1 MLCYKIKWIIQNSTQ
16 LANRDKQVFIMWMV
30 FEETHSGLAD
40 VLSSETILTWKH
52 KTKKNKKIITRQ
64 GLKAYGSKM

>member
-52 KTKKNKKIITRQ
+52 KKKKKKNHYQAGFESIWE
-64 GLKAYGSKM
+64 